1 MLRVAG
7 KAGDDDKPAIS
18 SYLKAAIAGTLRR
31 PPIPNAF
38 PQTES
43 MTNTLSS
50 KQLRAICD
58 PAMVPYADS
67 REIPDDPEALAR
79 TQPRA
84 HAALDLA
91 LSIGGREYNVYLSG
105 EPSMGRTHFARSFL
119 DPAAARGETPPDWL
133 YVHNFDDPDRPRA
146 ISLPAG
152 QGKGFK
158 TALAK
163 AVTDIREEI
172 PARFER
178 EAYQTEKQTLMR
190 GYNADR
196 ETVLDEMEAKAKDE
210 GYSLFM
216 DDQGGFT
223 LYPLLEG
230 KVVSDEEFERLD
242 PELKKSLKAKGDRL
256 LEEMGTALR
265 RLSKEERGY
274 RDREKDLERATAGEV
289 VDAHLEALAETRK
302 AHPAI
307 DAYLSAMRAD
317 ILDNL
322 DAFMPQPAQAAPPPL
337 HGEASASDD
346 IFYRYEANLFVDNGQ
361 RRGAPVIIEDH
372 PTYFNLMGCI
382 ERESEMGALYTDF
395 TLIKAGS
402 LHRANGGFLII
413 RVDDISVNVGA
424 WESLLRALRSGFGRV
439 EDPAE
444 GGEHVRTRTIEPE
457 PVPLNLKVVLVGPD
471 EAYEVLLYGDE
482 RFGKLFKV
490 KAHLQETMPRTT
502 DNALLYLTLVGRII
516 RDAALPPF
524 DRGALAGLV
533 EYASVLAEDQARL
546 SLKLPLARE
555 LMIEAAALARKEGEE
570 LVGAAHLAKARRA
583 RDFRVNLYEE
593 EYLEEYDREM
603 IKVAT
608 AGEAVGRANG
618 LSVRMYGDYSF
629 GLPHQIACTVGVGHG
644 GILDLEREAE
654 LGGPIHTKGM
664 MILKS
669 YLLGRFAQDKALV
682 MTGSLCFEQS
692 YAEVEGDSASGAE
705 LAALLSALAERPIK
719 LCYAMTGAV
728 SQSGAILAVGGLNEK
743 IRGFFAVCR
752 RRGLTG
758 EQGVLLPADN
768 VVNLMLDD
776 DILEAVEKGLFR
788 IFPVTTIEEV
798 MEILTGLPVGRPGPD
813 GKFPPGTLY
822 ALVDERL
829 ARLARH
835 APLGLPLQQPQQG

>member
-1 MLRVAG
+1 MT
-7 KAGDDDKPAIS
+7 K
-18 SYLKAAIAGTLRR
+18 TLR
-31 PPIPNAF
+31 PAA
-38 PQTES
+38 
-43 MTNTLSS
+43 
-50 KQLRAICD
+50 LRATCE
-58 PAMVPYADS
+58 PQSLPFADS
-67 REIPDDPEALAR
+67 REIPDDAAVLSR

-84 HAALDLA
+84 HAALSMA
-91 LSIGGREYNVYLSG
+91 LSIGGREYNVYLAG
-105 EPSMGRTHFARSFL
+105 EPYLGRTHFARDFL
-119 DPAAARGETPPDWL
+119 DPAAAKAPTPPDWL
-133 YVHNFDDPDRPRA
+133 YVHNFEDPDRPRA

-152 QGKGFK
+152 QGRGFK

-163 AVTDIREEI
+163 AVADLREEI

-178 EAYQTEKQTLMR
+178 EAYLTQKQTLLR

-196 ETVLDEMEAKAKDE
+196 ETVLEGMEAQAKSE
-210 GYSLFM
+210 GYSLFV
-216 DDQGGFT
+216 DDQGGYT

-242 PELKKSLKAKGDRL
+242 PELKKNLKAKGDRL

-274 RDREKDLERATAGEV
+274 RDREKDLERETVGEV
-289 VDAHLEALAETRK
+289 LDARLAEFASLR
-302 AHPAI
+302 ADFPAI
-307 DAYLSAMRAD
+307 AQFLDALRAD

-322 DAFMPQPAQAAPPPL
+322 DAFLPRDPSQPAPPAAP
-337 HGEASASDD
+337 HGEAGFPED

-361 RRGAPVIIEDH
+361 LSGAPVIVEDH

-402 LHRANGGFLII
+402 LHRANGGFCII
-413 RVDDISVNVGA
+413 RVDDLSANPGA
-424 WESLLRALRSGFGRV
+424 WEGLLRALRSGLARV

-457 PVPLNLKVVLVGPD
+457 PIPLSLKVVLVGPD
-471 EAYEVLLYGDE
+471 EAYELLLYNDE
-482 RFGKLFKV
+482 RFGKLFKL
-490 KAHLQETMPRTT
+490 KAHLQETMPRTPE
-502 DNALLYLTLVGRII
+502 NTLVYLSLAGRAI
-516 RDAALPPF
+516 REAGLPPF
-524 DRGALAGLV
+524 DRSALAALV
-533 EYASVLAEDQARL
+533 EHASLLAEDQTRL
-546 SLKLPLARE
+546 SLKIPLARE
-555 LMIEAAALARKEGEE
+555 LMIEAAALAR
-570 LVGAAHLAKARRA
+570 VQGAGVVSAGHLAEARRA
-583 RDFRVNLYEE
+583 RDFRANLFEE

-603 IKVAT
+603 IKVST
-608 AGEAVGRANG
+608 TGQAVGRANG
-618 LSVRMYGDYSF
+618 LSVRMFGDYAF

-669 YLLGRFAQDKALV
+669 YLLGRFAQNRPLV

-692 YAEVEGDSASGAE
+692 YAAVEGDSASGAE

-728 SQSGAILAVGGLNEK
+728 SQSGGILAVGGLNEK

-776 DILEAVEKGLFR
+776 EVVEAVRQGLFH
-788 IFPVTTIEEV
+788 IFPVTTIEEA
-798 MEILTGLPVGRPGPD
+798 MEILTGLPTGQPGPD
-813 GKFPPGTLY
+813 GTFPPETLY
-822 ALVDERL
+822 ALVDQRLGRL
-829 ARLARH
+829 AKLAPPRF
-835 APLGLPLQQPQQG
+835 PGQ

>member
-1 MLRVAG
+1 MTKILR
-7 KAGDDDKPAIS
+7 
-18 SYLKAAIAGTLRR
+18 
-31 PPIPNAF
+31 PND
-38 PQTES
+38 
-43 MTNTLSS
+43 
-50 KQLRAICD
+50 LRAACD
-58 PAMVPYADS
+58 PASLPFADS
-67 REIPDDPEALAR
+67 RDIPDDPGALAR

-84 HAALDLA
+84 HAALGLA
-91 LSIGGREYNVYLSG
+91 LSIGGREHHVYLAG
-105 EPSMGRTHFARSFL
+105 EPSMGRTHFARRFL
-119 DPAAARGETPPDWL
+119 DPAAAKGQVPPDWL

-158 TALAK
+158 AALAK
-163 AVTDIREEI
+163 AVTDLREEI

-178 EAYQTEKQTLMR
+178 EAYQTEKQTLLR

-196 ETVLDEMEAKAKDE
+196 ETVLDEMEAKAKSE
-210 GYSLFM
+210 GYSLFV
-216 DDQGGFT
+216 DDQSGFT

-230 KVVSDEEFERLD
+230 KVVSDDEFERLD
-242 PELKKSLKAKGDRL
+242 PELKKALKTKGDRL

-289 VDAHLEALAETRK
+289 VDAHLAGLAEFR
-302 AHPAI
+302 AASPAI
-307 DAYLSAMRAD
+307 EQYLTAMRAD

-322 DAFMPQPAQAAPPPL
+322 DAFMPQAAPAAPPP
-337 HGEASASDD
+337 HAEGGFPED

-361 RRGAPVIIEDH
+361 LSGAPVVIEDH

-413 RVDDISVNVGA
+413 RVDDISANIGA
-424 WESLLRALRSGFGRV
+424 WEGLLRALRSGLGRV

-457 PVPLNLKVVLVGPD
+457 PVPLDLKVVLVGPD
-471 EAYEVLLYGDE
+471 EAYELLLYNDE
-482 RFGKLFKV
+482 RFGKLFKL
-490 KAHLQETMPRTT
+490 KAHLQETMPRTQ
-502 DNALLYLTLVGRII
+502 DNVLVYLTLAATVI
-516 RDAALPPF
+516 REAGLPPF
-524 DRGALAGLV
+524 DRAALAGLV
-533 EYASVLAEDQARL
+533 EYASLLAEDQARL

-555 LMIEAAALARKEGEE
+555 LMIEAAALARGEGAEM
-570 LVGAAHLAKARRA
+570 VGAAHLEKARRA

-593 EYLEEYDREM
+593 EYLEEYDRQM

-608 AGEAVGRANG
+608 TGEAVGRANG
-618 LSVRMYGDYSF
+618 LSVRMFGDYAF

-776 DILEAVEKGLFR
+776 DILEAVDKGRFR
-788 IFPVTTIEEV
+788 IYPVTTIEEV
-798 MEILTGLPVGRPGPD
+798 MEILTGIPAGTPGPD

-829 ARLARH
+829 ARLARF
-835 APLGLPLQQPQQG
+835 APVGYVQPGRE

>member
-1 MLRVAG
+1 MTKRPFVRILVDE
-7 KAGDDDKPAIS
+7 AGDA
-18 SYLKAAIAGTLRR
+18 R
-31 PPIPNAF
+31 PTIPNAL

-43 MTNTLSS
+43 MTNTLRP
-50 KQLRAICD
+50 QDLRAACD
-58 PAMVPYADS
+58 PASLPYADS
-67 REIPDDPEALAR
+67 RDIADDPGALAR

-84 HAALDLA
+84 HAALSLA
-91 LSIGGREYNVYLSG
+91 LSIGGREHHVYLAG
-105 EPSMGRTHFARSFL
+105 EPSMGRTHFARRFL
-119 DPAAARGETPPDWL
+119 DPAAARGQTPPDWL

-146 ISLPAG
+146 VSLPAG

-158 TALAK
+158 AALAK
-163 AVTDIREEI
+163 AVADMREEI

-196 ETVLDEMEAKAKDE
+196 ETVLDEMEEKARGE
-210 GYSLFM
+210 GYSLFV

-242 PELKKSLKAKGDRL
+242 PELKKTLKAKGDRL

-289 VDAHLEALAETRK
+289 VDAHLAALADFR
-302 AHPAI
+302 AGSPAI
-307 DAYLSAMRAD
+307 DRYLAAMRAD

-322 DAFMPQPAQAAPPPL
+322 DAFLPQPAQAAPPPPA
-337 HGEASASDD
+337 HGEGAYPED

-361 RRGAPVIIEDH
+361 RSGAPVVIEDH

-413 RVDDISVNVGA
+413 RVDDISANLGA
-424 WESLLRALRSGFGRV
+424 WEGLLRALRSGLGRV

-444 GGEHVRTRTIEPE
+444 GGEHLRTRTIEPE
-457 PVPLNLKVVLVGPD
+457 PVPLDLKVVLVGPD
-471 EAYEVLLYGDE
+471 EAYELLLYNDE
-482 RFGKLFKV
+482 RFGKLFKL
-490 KAHLQETMPRTT
+490 KAHLQETMPRTPE
-502 DNALLYLTLVGRII
+502 NVLVYLTLAATVI
-516 RDAALPPF
+516 REAKLPPF
-524 DRGALAGLV
+524 DRAALAGLV
-533 EYASVLAEDQARL
+533 EYASLLTEDQARL

-555 LMIEAAALARKEGEE
+555 LMIEAAALARGEGAE
-570 LVGAAHLAKARRA
+570 LVGAAHLERARRA

-603 IKVAT
+603 IKVPT

-618 LSVRMYGDYSF
+618 LSVRMFGDYAF

-743 IRGFFAVCR
+743 IRGFFTVCR

-776 DILEAVEKGLFR
+776 DIVAAVAEGRFH
-788 IFPVTTIEEV
+788 IFPVTTIEGA
-798 MEILTGLPVGRPGPD
+798 MEILTGIPAGVRGPD
-813 GKFPPGTLY
+813 GKFPAGTLY

-829 ARLARH
+829 ARLARY
-835 APLGLPLQQPQQG
+835 APAGLPGPQPGRG

>member
-1 MLRVAG
+1 MTKILRPTDLCAC
-7 KAGDDDKPAIS
+7 
-18 SYLKAAIAGTLRR
+18 
-31 PPIPNAF
+31 
-38 PQTES
+38 
-43 MTNTLSS
+43 
-50 KQLRAICD
+50 CD
-58 PAMVPYADS
+58 PATLSYNDS
-67 REIPDDPEALAR
+67 REIPDDPTALSR

-84 HAALDLA
+84 HAALSMA
-91 LSIGGREYNVYLSG
+91 LSIGGREYNVYLAG
-105 EPSMGRTHFARSFL
+105 EPSLGRTYFARSFL
-119 DPAAARGETPPDWL
+119 DPAAAKAPTPPDWL

-146 ISLPAG
+146 VSMPAG
-152 QGKGFK
+152 QGRGFK

-163 AVTDIREEI
+163 AVTDLREEI
-172 PARFER
+172 PACFER
-178 EAYQTEKQTLMR
+178 EAYLTQKQNLLR

-196 ETVLDEMEAKAKDE
+196 EIVLDEMEQRAKSE
-210 GYSLFM
+210 GYSLFV

-242 PELKKSLKAKGDRL
+242 PELKKTLKAKGDRL
-256 LEEMGTALR
+256 LEEMGSVLR

-274 RDREKDLERATAGEV
+274 RDREKELERQTAGEV
-289 VDAHLEALAETRK
+289 IDAHLAEFDELR
-302 AHPAI
+302 AQNPAI
-307 DAYLSAMRAD
+307 DQFLTAMRAD
-317 ILDNL
+317 VLDNL
-322 DAFMPQPAQAAPPPL
+322 DAFLPQAAAPAPTP
-337 HGEASASDD
+337 HGEPAFPDD
-346 IFYRYEANLFVDNGQ
+346 VFYHYEANLFVDNGPLS
-361 RRGAPVIIEDH
+361 GAPVIVEDH

-413 RVDDISVNVGA
+413 RVDDLSDNTGA
-424 WESLLRALRSGFGRV
+424 WEGLLRALRSGLARV

-457 PVPLNLKVVLVGPD
+457 PVPLDVKVVLVGSD
-471 EAYEVLLYGDE
+471 EAYELLLYNDE
-482 RFGKLFKV
+482 RFGKLFKL
-490 KAHLQETMPRTT
+490 KAHLQETMPRTPE
-502 DNALLYLTLVGRII
+502 NMQIYLSLAAKVL
-516 RDAALPPF
+516 RDAGMTPF
-524 DRGALAGLV
+524 DRSALAGLI
-533 EYASVLAEDQARL
+533 EYASLLAEDQTRL
-546 SLKLPLARE
+546 SLKIPLLRE
-555 LMIEAAALARKEGEE
+555 LIIEAAALARTGTAEC
-570 LVGAAHLAKARRA
+570 VTAAHLAEARRA
-583 RDFRVNLYEE
+583 RDFRVNLFEE

-608 AGEAVGRANG
+608 TGEAVGRANG
-618 LSVRMYGDYSF
+618 LSVRMFGDYAF

-669 YLLGRFAQDKALV
+669 YLLGRFAQDKPLV

-692 YAEVEGDSASGAE
+692 YASVEGDSASGAE

-743 IRGFFAVCR
+743 IRGFFSVCR

-768 VVNLMLDD
+768 VVNLMLDAEVV
-776 DILEAVEKGLFR
+776 EAVRQGHFR

-798 MEILTGLPVGRPGPD
+798 MEILTGIPAGTRGAD
-813 GKFPPGTLY
+813 GKFPPQTLY

-829 ARLARH
+829 ARLAKC
-835 APLGLPLQQPQQG
+835 APPGGPGQQSGQG

>member
-1 MLRVAG
+1 MTH
-7 KAGDDDKPAIS
+7 
-18 SYLKAAIAGTLRR
+18 TLR
-31 PPIPNAF
+31 P
-38 PQTES
+38 
-43 MTNTLSS
+43 
-50 KQLRAICD
+50 KDLRAACD
-58 PAMVPYADS
+58 PASLPYADS
-67 REIPDDPEALAR
+67 RDIPDDPGALAR

-84 HAALDLA
+84 HAALNLA
-91 LSIGGREYNVYLSG
+91 LTISGREHHVYLAG
-105 EPSMGRTHFARSFL
+105 EPSMGRTHFARRFL
-119 DPAAARGETPPDWL
+119 DPAAAKAKTPPDWV

-146 ISLPAG
+146 ISLPPG
-152 QGKGFK
+152 QGKVFK
-158 TALAK
+158 TTLAK
-163 AVTDIREEI
+163 AVTDMREEI

-178 EAYQTEKQTLMR
+178 ETYQTEKQTLLR

-196 ETVLDEMEAKAKDE
+196 ESVLDEMEARAKAE
-210 GYSLFM
+210 GYSLFV
-216 DDQGGFT
+216 DDQSGFT

-242 PELKKSLKAKGDRL
+242 PDLKKALKAKGDHL
-256 LEEMGTALR
+256 LEEMGSALR

-274 RDREKDLERATAGEV
+274 HDREKNLERTTAGEV
-289 VDAHLEALAETRK
+289 VDAHLAALADFRS
-302 AHPAI
+302 ANPAI
-307 DAYLSAMRAD
+307 DAYLKAMRAD
-317 ILDNL
+317 ILDTL
-322 DAFMPQPAQAAPPPL
+322 DAFLPQPSQPAPPPPP
-337 HGEASASDD
+337 HGESSDSDD

-361 RRGAPVIIEDH
+361 CSGAPVVIEDH

-413 RVDDISVNVGA
+413 RVDDISANVGA
-424 WESLLRALRSGFGRV
+424 WEGLLRALRSGLGRV

-457 PVPLNLKVVLVGPD
+457 PVPLDLKVVLVGPD
-471 EAYEVLLYGDE
+471 EAYELLLYNDE
-482 RFGKLFKV
+482 RFGKLFKL
-490 KAHLQETMPRTT
+490 KAQLQETMPRTPE
-502 DNALLYLTLVGRII
+502 NVQVFLTLAATVVRE
-516 RDAALPPF
+516 AALPPF
-524 DRGALAGLV
+524 DRSALAGLV
-533 EYASVLAEDQARL
+533 EYASLLAEDQARL
-546 SLKLPLARE
+546 SLKVPLVRE
-555 LMIEAAALARKEGEE
+555 LMIEAAALARAADAP
-570 LVGAAHLAKARRA
+570 LVGAVHLAQARRA

-608 AGEAVGRANG
+608 TGEAVGRANG
-618 LSVRMYGDYSF
+618 LSVRMFGDYAF

-682 MTGSLCFEQS
+682 MAGSLCFEQS

-758 EQGVLLPADN
+758 AQGVLLPADN

-776 DILEAVEKGLFR
+776 DILEAVDKGQFR
-788 IFPVTTIEEV
+788 IFPITTIEQA
-798 MEILTGLPVGRPGPD
+798 MEILTGVPAGTPGPD
-813 GKFPPGTLY
+813 GKFPAGSLY

-829 ARLARH
+829 ARLARY
-835 APLGLPLQQPQQG
+835 APIAFPGQMPGGE

>member
-1 MLRVAG
+1 
-7 KAGDDDKPAIS
+7 
-18 SYLKAAIAGTLRR
+18 
-31 PPIPNAF
+31 
-38 PQTES
+38 
-43 MTNTLSS
+43 MT
-50 KQLRAICD
+50 KILRAKDLRATCD
-58 PAMVPYADS
+58 PASLPVADS
-67 REIPDDPEALAR
+67 RDIPDDPDALGK

-84 HAALDLA
+84 HAALSLA
-91 LSIGGREYNVYLSG
+91 LSIGGREYNVYLAG
-105 EPSMGRTHFARSFL
+105 EPYLGRTHFARTFL
-119 DPAAARGETPPDWL
+119 DPAAAKAPTPPDWL

-146 ISLPAG
+146 VSLPAG
-152 QGKGFK
+152 QGRGFK
-158 TALAK
+158 TALSK
-163 AVTDIREEI
+163 AVADLREEI

-196 ETVLDEMEAKAKDE
+196 ESVLEEMEQRAKSE
-210 GYSLFM
+210 GYSLFV

-242 PELKKSLKAKGDRL
+242 PELKKALKAKGDRL
-256 LEEMGTALR
+256 LEDMGSVLR

-289 VDAHLEALAETRK
+289 ADAHLAGFAALRAEN
-302 AHPAI
+302 PAI
-307 DAYLSAMRAD
+307 DQFLSAMRAD
-317 ILDNL
+317 ILDNI
-322 DAFMPQPAQAAPPPL
+322 DAFLPQAAPPAQAGAG
-337 HGEASASDD
+337 HGDAAFPED

-361 RRGAPVIIEDH
+361 LSGAPVVVEDH

-413 RVDDISVNVGA
+413 RVDDLSANPGA
-424 WESLLRALRSGFGRV
+424 WEGLLRALRSGLARV

-457 PVPLNLKVVLVGPD
+457 PVPLDLKVVLVGPD
-471 EAYEVLLYGDE
+471 EAYELLLYSDE
-482 RFGKLFKV
+482 RFGKLFKL
-490 KAHLQETMPRTT
+490 KAHMQETMPRTPENT
-502 DNALLYLTLVGRII
+502 RVYLTLAAKVI
-516 RDAALPPF
+516 RDAGLPPF
-524 DRGALAGLV
+524 DGPALAGLV
-533 EYASVLAEDQARL
+533 EYASLLAEDQARL

-555 LMIEAAALARKEGEE
+555 LMIEAAALARREGADR
-570 LVGAAHLAKARRA
+570 VGAPHLAKALRA

-608 AGEAVGRANG
+608 TGEAVGRANG
-618 LSVRMYGDYSF
+618 LSVRMFGDYSF

-692 YAEVEGDSASGAE
+692 YAAVEGDSASGAE

-743 IRGFFAVCR
+743 IRGFFTVCR

-758 EQGVLLPADN
+758 DQGVLLPADN
-768 VVNLMLDD
+768 VVNLMLDED
-776 DILEAVEKGLFR
+776 VVAAVEQGLFH
-788 IFPVTTIEEV
+788 IFPVTTIEEA
-798 MEILTGLPVGRPGPD
+798 MEILTGIPAGVRGPD
-813 GKFPPGTLY
+813 GAFPAESLY
-822 ALVDERL
+822 ALVDRRL
-829 ARLARH
+829 ARLAKC
-835 APLGLPLQQPQQG
+835 APLGFPGPHTPQG

>member
-1 MLRVAG
+1 MT
-7 KAGDDDKPAIS
+7 K
-18 SYLKAAIAGTLRR
+18 TLR
-31 PPIPNAF
+31 P
-38 PQTES
+38 TD
-43 MTNTLSS
+43 
-50 KQLRAICD
+50 LRACCD
-58 PAMVPYADS
+58 PAALPFGDS
-67 REIPDDPEALAR
+67 REIPDDPSVLSR

-84 HAALDLA
+84 HAALSLA
-91 LSIGGREYNVYLSG
+91 LTIGGREHNVYLAG
-105 EPSMGRTHFARSFL
+105 EPYLGRTYFARSFL
-119 DPAAARGETPPDWL
+119 DPAAARAATPPDWL
-133 YVHNFDDPDRPRA
+133 YVYNFDDPDRPRA
-146 ISLPAG
+146 VSLPAG
-152 QGKGFK
+152 QGRGFK

-163 AVTDIREEI
+163 AVSDLREEI

-178 EAYQTEKQTLMR
+178 EAYLTQKQSLLR

-196 ETVLDEMEAKAKDE
+196 ETVIDEMEQRAKGE
-210 GYSLFM
+210 GYSLFV

-242 PELKKSLKAKGDRL
+242 PELKKTLKAKGDRL

-274 RDREKDLERATAGEV
+274 RDREKDLERATVGEV
-289 VDAHLEALAETRK
+289 VDGHFAQFADLRAGN
-302 AHPAI
+302 PAI
-307 DAYLSAMRAD
+307 EQFLAALRAD
-317 ILDNL
+317 ILDNV
-322 DAFMPQPAQAAPPPL
+322 DAFLPAAQPPAQAQSAPS
-337 HGEASASDD
+337 HGESAYPED

-361 RRGAPVIIEDH
+361 LSGAPVIVEDH

-413 RVDDISVNVGA
+413 RVDDLSDNPGA
-424 WESLLRALRSGFGRV
+424 WEGLLRALRSGFGRV

-457 PVPLNLKVVLVGPD
+457 PLPLDVKVVLVGSD
-471 EAYEVLLYGDE
+471 EAYEMLLYNDE
-482 RFGKLFKV
+482 RFAKLFKL
-490 KAHLQETMPRTT
+490 KAHLQETMPRTPGNT
-502 DNALLYLTLVGRII
+502 AVYLSLAARVI
-516 RDAALPPF
+516 RDAGLPPF
-524 DRGALAGLV
+524 DRSALAALV
-533 EYASVLAEDQARL
+533 EHAALVAEDQSRL
-546 SLKLPLARE
+546 SLKIPLARE
-555 LMIEAAALARKEGEE
+555 LMIEAAALARNEDREAVSAE
-570 LVGAAHLAKARRA
+570 HLAKARRA
-583 RDFRVNLYEE
+583 RDFRVNLFEE

-608 AGEAVGRANG
+608 GGEAVGRANG
-618 LSVRMYGDYSF
+618 LSVRMFGDYAF

-669 YLLGRFAQDKALV
+669 YLLGRFAQDKPVV

-692 YAEVEGDSASGAE
+692 YAAVEGDSASGAE
-705 LAALLSALAERPIK
+705 LAALLSALAERPIR

-758 EQGVLLPADN
+758 GQGVLLPADN
-768 VVNLMLDD
+768 VVNLMLDE
-776 DILEAVEKGLFR
+776 DIVEAVAQGRFH
-788 IFPVTTIEEV
+788 IFPVTTIEEA
-798 MEILTGLPVGRPGPD
+798 MEILTGIPAGVRGAD

-822 ALVDERL
+822 SLVDERL
-829 ARLARH
+829 SRLARC
-835 APLGLPLQQPQQG
+835 APWGAPCVRPGQG

>member
-1 MLRVAG
+1 MTKILR
-7 KAGDDDKPAIS
+7 
-18 SYLKAAIAGTLRR
+18 
-31 PPIPNAF
+31 PID
-38 PQTES
+38 
-43 MTNTLSS
+43 
-50 KQLRAICD
+50 LRAACD
-58 PAMVPYADS
+58 PASLPVSDS
-67 REIPDDPEALAR
+67 RDIPEDPAALAK

-84 HAALDLA
+84 HAALSLA
-91 LSIGGREYNVYLSG
+91 LSIGGREYNVYLAG
-105 EPSMGRTHFARSFL
+105 EPYLGRTHFARAFL
-119 DPAAARGETPPDWL
+119 DPAAAKGKTPPDWL

-146 ISLPAG
+146 VSLPAG
-152 QGKGFK
+152 QGRGFK
-158 TALAK
+158 TQLAK
-163 AVTDIREEI
+163 AVADLREEI

-196 ETVLDEMEAKAKDE
+196 ETVLDEMEQRAKSE
-210 GYSLFM
+210 GYSLFV

-230 KVVSDEEFERLD
+230 KVVSDEEFERLE
-242 PELKKSLKAKGDRL
+242 PELKKTLKAKGDRL
-256 LEEMGTALR
+256 LEEMGSVLR

-289 VDAHLEALAETRK
+289 ADAHLTGFAELR
-302 AHPAI
+302 AENAAI
-307 DAYLSAMRAD
+307 DQFLAAMRAD
-317 ILDNL
+317 ILENI
-322 DAFMPQPAQAAPPPL
+322 DAFMPQPAQAVPAPSA
-337 HGEASASDD
+337 HGEPGFPEDV
-346 IFYRYEANLFVDNGQ
+346 FYRYEANLFVDNGQ
-361 RRGAPVIIEDH
+361 LSGAPVVVEDH

-413 RVDDISVNVGA
+413 RVDDLSANPGA
-424 WESLLRALRSGFGRV
+424 WEGLLRALRSGLGRI

-457 PVPLNLKVVLVGPD
+457 PVPLDLKVVLVGPD
-471 EAYEVLLYGDE
+471 EAYELLLYSDE
-482 RFGKLFKV
+482 RFGKLFKL
-490 KAHLQETMPRTT
+490 KAHLQETMPRTPENT
-502 DNALLYLTLVGRII
+502 QVYLTLAAKVI

-524 DRGALAGLV
+524 DRSALAGLV
-533 EYASVLAEDQARL
+533 ENASLVAEDQSRL

-555 LMIEAAALARKEGEE
+555 LMIEAAALARSEGAAF
-570 LVGAAHLAKARRA
+570 VGASHLAKARRA

-603 IKVAT
+603 IKVST
-608 AGEAVGRANG
+608 TGEAVGRANG
-618 LSVRMYGDYSF
+618 LSVRMFGDYAF

-669 YLLGRFAQDKALV
+669 YMLDRFAQDKALV

-692 YAEVEGDSASGAE
+692 YAAVEGDSASGAE

-719 LCYAMTGAV
+719 LSYAMTGAV

-743 IRGFFAVCR
+743 IRGFFTVCR

-758 EQGVLLPADN
+758 DQGVLLPADN

-776 DILEAVEKGLFR
+776 DVVEAVGQGLFH
-788 IFPVTTIEEV
+788 IFPVTTIEGA
-798 MEILTGLPVGRPGPD
+798 MEILTGIPAGARGGD
-813 GKFPPGTLY
+813 GKFPPQTLY
-822 ALVDERL
+822 SLVDERL
-829 ARLARH
+829 ARLAKY
-835 APLGLPLQQPQQG
+835 APLGFPGQQSGQG

>member
-1 MLRVAG
+1 MTTFLRPT
-7 KAGDDDKPAIS
+7 D
-18 SYLKAAIAGTLRR
+18 
-31 PPIPNAF
+31 
-38 PQTES
+38 
-43 MTNTLSS
+43 
-50 KQLRAICD
+50 LRACCD
-58 PAMVPYADS
+58 PESLPYADS
-67 REIPDDPEALAR
+67 RDIPDDPEALGR

-84 HAALDLA
+84 HAALSLA
-91 LSIGGREYNVYLSG
+91 LSIGGREYNVYLAG
-105 EPSMGRTHFARSFL
+105 EPYMGRTHFARSFL
-119 DPAAARGETPPDWL
+119 DPAAARGATPPDWL

-146 ISLPAG
+146 VSLPAG
-152 QGKGFK
+152 QGRGFK

-163 AVTDIREEI
+163 AVSDMREEI

-178 EAYQTEKQTLMR
+178 EAYLAQKQNLMR

-196 ETVLDEMEAKAKDE
+196 ESVIDEMEDRAKGE
-210 GYSLFM
+210 GYSLFV

-242 PELKKSLKAKGDRL
+242 PDLKKSLKAKGDAL

-274 RDREKDLERATAGEV
+274 RDREKDLERDAAGEV
-289 VDAHLEALAETRK
+289 ADAALAQFAELR
-302 AHPAI
+302 AENPAI
-307 DAYLSAMRAD
+307 DQFLTAMRAD
-317 ILDNL
+317 ILDNI
-322 DAFMPQPAQAAPPPL
+322 DAFLPSANAAPTPQSSS
-337 HGEASASDD
+337 HGEPAFPDD
-346 IFYRYEANLFVDNGQ
+346 VFYRYEANLFVDNGSLS
-361 RRGAPVIIEDH
+361 GAPVIVEDH

-413 RVDDISVNVGA
+413 RVDDLATNVGA
-424 WESLLRALRSGFGRV
+424 WEGLLRALRSGLARV

-457 PVPLNLKVVLVGPD
+457 PVPVDVKVVLVGSD
-471 EAYEVLLYGDE
+471 EAYEMLLYSDE
-482 RFGKLFKV
+482 RFGKLFKL
-490 KAHLQETMPRTT
+490 KAHLHETMPRTPE
-502 DNALLYLTLVGRII
+502 NALVYLSLTGRVI
-516 RDAALPPF
+516 REAGLPPF
-524 DRGALAGLV
+524 GRDALARLV
-533 EYASVLAEDQARL
+533 DHASLLAEDQTRL
-546 SLKLPLARE
+546 SLKIPLARE
-555 LMIEAAALARKEGEE
+555 LMIEAAALARRENAT
-570 LVGAAHLAKARRA
+570 LVTAEHLALARRA
-583 RDFRVNLYEE
+583 RDFRVNLFEE

-608 AGEAVGRANG
+608 SGEAVGRANG
-618 LSVRMYGDYSF
+618 LSVRMFGDYEF

-669 YLLGRFAQDKALV
+669 YLLGRFAQDKPLV

-692 YAEVEGDSASGAE
+692 YAAVEGDSASGAE
-705 LAALLSALAERPIK
+705 LAALLSALANRPIK

-728 SQSGAILAVGGLNEK
+728 SQSGDILAVGGLNEK

-758 EQGVLLPADN
+758 DQGVLLPADN
-768 VVNLMLDD
+768 VINLMLDD
-776 DILEAVEKGLFR
+776 EVAEAVAQGRFR
-788 IFPVTTIEEV
+788 IFPVTTIEQA
-798 MEILTGLPVGRPGPD
+798 MEILTGIPAGKRGAD
-813 GKFPPGTLY
+813 GKFPADSLY

-829 ARLARH
+829 ASLAKC
-835 APLGLPLQQPQQG
+835 APPAMVVERR

>member
-1 MLRVAG
+1 M
-7 KAGDDDKPAIS
+7 S
-18 SYLKAAIAGTLRR
+18 SYSKKSDPGTTGV
-31 PPIPNAF
+31 PIPKAF
-38 PQTES
+38 FQTES
-43 MTNTLSS
+43 MTHTLRP
-50 KQLRAICD
+50 KDLRAACD
-58 PAMVPYADS
+58 PASLPFADS
-67 REIPDDPEALAR
+67 REIPDDPAALAK

-84 HAALDLA
+84 HAALSLA
-91 LSIGGREYNVYLSG
+91 LSIAGREYNVYLAG
-105 EPSMGRTHFARSFL
+105 DPGMGRTHFARRFL
-119 DPAAARGETPPDWL
+119 DPEAARGKVPPDWL

-146 ISLPAG
+146 VSLPPG

-158 TALAK
+158 AALAK
-163 AVTDIREEI
+163 AVADMREEI

-178 EAYQTEKQTLMR
+178 EAYQTEKQSLLR

-196 ETVLDEMEAKAKDE
+196 ETVLDEMEERAKSE
-210 GYSLFM
+210 GYSLFV

-289 VDAHLEALAETRK
+289 VDAHLAALAPYRE
-302 AHPAI
+302 ANPAI
-307 DAYLSAMRAD
+307 DGFLAAMRAD

-322 DAFMPQPAQAAPPPL
+322 DAFMPQAAQAAAPPPA
-337 HGEASASDD
+337 HGEAPYPDD
-346 IFYRYEANLFVDNGQ
+346 IFYRYEANLFVDNGSLT
-361 RRGAPVIIEDH
+361 GAPVVIEDH

-413 RVDDISVNVGA
+413 RVDDISANIGA
-424 WESLLRALRSGFGRV
+424 WEGLLRALRSGLGRV

-457 PVPLNLKVVLVGPD
+457 PVPLDLKVVLVGPD
-471 EAYEVLLYGDE
+471 EAHEMLLYNDE
-482 RFGKLFKV
+482 RFGKLFKL
-490 KAHLQETMPRTT
+490 KAHLQETMPRSEE
-502 DNALLYLTLVGRII
+502 NVRVYLSL
-516 RDAALPPF
+516 AARAIAEAGLPPF
-524 DRGALAGLV
+524 DRDALAGLV
-533 EYASVLAEDQARL
+533 EYASLLAEDQARL

-555 LMIEAAALARKEGEE
+555 LMIEAAALARREGAE
-570 LVGAAHLAKARRA
+570 LVGAAHLGLARRA
-583 RDFRVNLYEE
+583 RDFRANLYEE

-608 AGEAVGRANG
+608 TGEAVGRANG
-618 LSVRMYGDYSF
+618 LSVRMYGDYAF

-669 YLLGRFAQDKALV
+669 YLIGRFAQDKALV

-719 LCYAMTGAV
+719 LRYAMTGAV

-743 IRGFFAVCR
+743 IRGFFTVCR

-758 EQGVLLPADN
+758 DQGVLLPADN

-776 DILEAVEKGLFR
+776 DILDAVDKGLFH
-788 IFPVTTIEEV
+788 IYPVTTIEEV
-798 MEILTGLPVGRPGPD
+798 MEILTGIPAGAPGPD
-813 GKFPPGTLY
+813 GKFPPESLF
-822 ALVDERL
+822 ALVD
-829 ARLARH
+829 ARLSRMARC
-835 APLGLPLQQPQQG
+835 APMGFSQQQPGQG